1 MKTLIDTKEITDT
14 HFELTIEA
22 GKVKS
27 ITKFRGTQDDLDQY
41 VKQFDQPK
49 KPSKKKKE
57 EEVIDLEVAD

>member
-1 MKTLIDTKEITDT
+1 MKTLIDIKEITDT

-22 GKVKS
+22 GKVQS

-49 KPSKKKKE
+49 KPSKKKKD
-57 EEVIDLEVAD
+57 EVIDLEVAE